1 MTLISHFLLEQQQLA
16 DSPCNNLDDPNYP
29 QYGGKIQV
37 FNSASALFYAPSNVS
52 GIHGIQHEFIHS
64 TPLWRN
70 EAPRYDCVFINVNP
84 DTEPMKGLEVARVLS
99 FFSFHFK
106 GSYYP
111 CAVVHWFDRVG
122 NQPDEH
128 TGMWLVRPQF
138 NQQHQRGISVIHI
151 DSIYRAAHLIP
162 VYGKHFVPSQLG
174 LHHSYDSF
182 QLFYVN
188 KFADYHAFEIAL

>member
-16 DSPCNNLDDPNYP
+16 DGPCNNLDDPNYP

-52 GIHGIQHEFIHS
+52 GIHGMRREFIHS

-188 KFADYHAFEIAL
+188 KFADYHAFEIAS